1 MDVPIE
7 VRKRFHTTAPIGLV
21 FDVLSDV
28 PRSVS
33 HYPDVAN
40 LEDLGGGA
48 YRWVLR
54 EMGAV
59 GIRHQVSY
67 GCRYV
72 RDRAAGIVTWTP
84 VDGVGNGRIAGR
96 WGLTADANGT
106 WIDFNNTGTLSLP
119 IPRMLRSVGVSFVQ
133 STFSAQI
140 ETYLANLMRTFET
153 SNG

>member
-7 VRKRFHTTAPIGLV
+7 VRKRFHTTAAIDLV
-21 FDVLSDV
+21 FDVVSDV

-33 HYPDVAN
+33 HYPDVAS
-40 LEDLGGGA
+40 LDDLGGGA

-54 EMGAV
+54 EMGAA

-72 RDRAAGIVTWTP
+72 SDRAAGVVTWTP
-84 VDGVGNGRIAGR
+84 ADGVGNGRITGR
-96 WGLTADANGT
+96 WHLTADADGT
-106 WIDFNNTGTLSLP
+106 RIDFSNTGTLSLP
-119 IPRMLRSVGVSFVQ
+119 IPRMLRSVGVAFVR
-133 STFSAQI
+133 STFNAQI
-140 ETYLANLMRTFET
+140 ETYLANLMQTFEA